1 MIIPSLNGVGSM
13 TAQTATQNPSFRLGP
28 CNSGNLLIIFAG
40 KRAGSNFT
48 FPAAFTKAQETA
60 QTGVTSGMASAF
72 AWKWGALAD
81 SGSTIVV
88 STSGAGNVFTGVSL
102 AIANVHSVANP
113 INGLIAEVYSRN
125 YSLTGSLNALG
136 AALGVALFVGFDNVG
151 ITQTGFNAASWTL
164 ANSHTTTTGSDG
176 HLDSYLR
183 PFTVAVSGTQ
193 FNPSSGAGTAPRH
206 AYTFQ
211 VLGAGE
217 LITNTRTDETVAV
230 DDGFT
235 RSGFI
240 FIKIAA
246 DALAVLDVGGMRK
259 AFTSLAN
266 EGFLLTDAFIKDVVE
281 GGAGGTVYP
290 VTLSDLSLPLLSDA
304 LLSHSRRARLGSDA
318 LTVDDQAPREAA
330 YAVLVN
336 EALTVADAL
345 VRYRVLRRMTSD
357 DFALTDSPWSG
368 RFVAALLNDA
378 LLTDDG
384 YVKAVVGGGQVFVN
398 TRTDTT
404 EISDALL
411 RSWQAVRMLGDVITP
426 DDERR
431 LYTNLMRVVQD
442 TFAVDDA
449 ALRQALR
456 NRLLVDIAET
466 QDGFTRTLAQ
476 RRLADDFLTLSD
488 ALVWH
493 RQLRREPTDTVS
505 VTDAFITQ
513 GSSSKIL
520 SDSAL
525 IEDGALAAAR
535 RTRLASDV
543 ATILDELRFSR
554 VHGRV
559 AADVLTADDKRSFL
573 LFLDRADT
581 INVLD
586 ARTSTRLLVRA
597 LSDALSVGDGV
608 IAAAAGVR
616 VRTTTDTIT
625 LDDGYQRVT
634 ILKRVTD
641 DAILLGDAHVALTAG
656 LKVRTLTDPLL
667 VDDAQVS
674 GAVRNRRMQDLI
686 DALYDQAVS
695 GTVRWRVLSSA
706 LSPADFVIK
715 LLARVALLSDDLTL
729 DSQGLRAALRVRS
742 LYDVLEVT
750 DAFTKS
756 VADALANLLDV
767 HILIGAALYA
777 PSLGQ
782 HSITRIGAAVP
793 PVLGGYN

>member
-1 MIIPSLNGVGSM
+1 MLLPTLRGVGSM
-13 TAQTATQNPSFRLGP
+13 TAQTATQNPSFQLGP
-28 CNSGNLLIIFAG
+28 CNSGDLLIVFAG

-48 FPAAFTKAQETA
+48 FPAAFTKATETA
-60 QTGVTSGMASAF
+60 PTGTTSGMTSAF

-81 SGSTIVV
+81 SGSTCVV
-88 STSGAGNVFTGVSL
+88 STSGAGNLFHGVSL
-102 AIANVHSVANP
+102 ALSNVHSVASP
-113 INGLIAEVYSRN
+113 INNLISEVFSRN
-125 YSLTGSLNALG
+125 YTLTGSLTALG
-136 AALGVALFVGFDNVG
+136 QALGVCLVVGFDNVA
-151 ITQTGFNAASWTL
+151 ITQTGFVAASWTL
-164 ANSHTTTTGSDG
+164 GNSHTTTTGSDG
-176 HLDSYLR
+176 NLSSYIR
-183 PFTVAVSGTQ
+183 PFVLANSGAQ

-206 AYTFQ
+206 MYTFQ
-211 VLGAGE
+211 VRGAGE
-217 LITNTRTDETVAV
+217 LLMPTLTDATVAV
-230 DDGFT
+230 TDSFL
-235 RSGFI
+235 RSAQLFL
-240 FIKIAA
+240 KIASSA
-246 DALAVLDVGGMRK
+246 LDALDSWGVVK
-259 AFTSLAN
+259 AWAALVN
-266 EGFLLTDAFIKDVVE
+266 DGFLLTDAFIKNVVE

-290 VTLSDLSLPLLSDA
+290 VTKTDTLL
-304 LLSHSRRARLGSDA
+304 
-318 LTVDDQAPREAA
+318 VDDQAPREAA
-330 YAVLVN
+330 YAVLAN
-336 EALTVADAL
+336 EAITLNDAL
-345 VRYRVLRRMTSD
+345 VRYRVLQRMGSD
-357 DFALTDSPWSG
+357 ALALTDSPWSA
-368 RFVAALLNDA
+368 RYIAALMNDP
-378 LLTDDG
+378 LLVDDG
-384 YVKAVVGGGQVFVN
+384 FVKAIVGGGVVFTN

-404 EISDALL
+404 AITDQLL

-426 DDERR
+426 ADERR

-442 TFAVDDA
+442 TFAADDA

-456 NRLLVDIAET
+456 NRLLTDIAET
-466 QDGFTRTLAQ
+466 QDGFTRTLAR

-488 ALVWH
+488 TLVWH

-525 IEDGALAAAR
+525 IEDGALAVAR
-535 RTRLASDV
+535 RNRLAGDV

-767 HILIGAALYA
+767 HILIGVALHV
-777 PSLGQ
+777 PTLGQ
-782 HSITRIGAAVP
+782 YPITRIGAAAP
-793 PVLGGYN
+793 PLLGGYN

>member
-1 MIIPSLNGVGSM
+1 MLLPSLRGVGSM
-13 TAQTATQNPSFRLGP
+13 TAQTATQNPSFRVGP
-28 CNSGNLLIIFAG
+28 CDSGDLLIVFAG

-48 FPAAFTKAQETA
+48 FPAAFTKATETA
-60 QTGVTSGMASAF
+60 PTGTTSGMTSAF

-88 STSGAGNVFTGVSL
+88 STSGAGNLFHGVSL
-102 AIANVHSVANP
+102 ALRNVHSVASP
-113 INGLIAEVYSRN
+113 INNLISEVYSRN
-125 YSLTGSLNALG
+125 YTLTGSLTALG
-136 AALGVALFVGFDNVG
+136 QALGVCLVAGFDNVAV
-151 ITQTGFNAASWTL
+151 TQTGFVADSWSL

-176 HLDSYLR
+176 YLGSWLR
-183 PFTVAVSGTQ
+183 PFVLANSGGQ

-206 AYTFQ
+206 MYTFQ

-217 LITNTRTDETVAV
+217 LLTPTLTDETVVLEDSFLRGAML
-230 DDGFT
+230 FL
-235 RSGFI
+235 
-240 FIKIAA
+240 KIAS
-246 DALAVLDVGGMRK
+246 DALEALDTWGVVK
-259 AFTSLAN
+259 AWALLTN
-266 EGFLLTDAFIKDVVE
+266 EGFTLSDAFIKDVVSP
-281 GGAGGTVYP
+281 GAGQVYP
-290 VTLSDLSLPLLSDA
+290 VSLSDPTELT
-304 LLSHSRRARLGSDA
+304 DA
-318 LTVDDQAPREAA
+318 LTRHLQRRRTADDGLTADDAGAFYRRVAVEASS
-330 YAVLVN
+330 VLN
-336 EALTVADAL
+336 MADAL
-345 VRYRVLRRMTSD
+345 VRYRVLSRMGSD
-357 DFALTDSPWSG
+357 AFAPTDVTFG
-368 RFVAALLNDA
+368 ARYLAALLSDP
-378 LLTDDG
+378 LLVDDG
-384 YVKAVVGGGQVFVN
+384 YVKAVVGGGAVFVN
-398 TRTDTT
+398 TRTDATDIT
-404 EISDALL
+404 DQLL
-411 RSWQAVRMLGDVITP
+411 RTWQAVRMLGDVITAE
-426 DDERR
+426 DERR
-431 LYTNLMRVVQD
+431 LHTNLMRVVQD
-442 TFAVDDA
+442 TFAADDA

-488 ALVWH
+488 ALTWH

-505 VTDAFITQ
+505 VADAFITQ
-513 GSSSKIL
+513 GSSSKVL

-525 IEDGALAAAR
+525 IEDGALAVAR
-535 RTRLASDV
+535 RNRLAGDV

-597 LSDALSVGDGV
+597 LSDALSAGDGV